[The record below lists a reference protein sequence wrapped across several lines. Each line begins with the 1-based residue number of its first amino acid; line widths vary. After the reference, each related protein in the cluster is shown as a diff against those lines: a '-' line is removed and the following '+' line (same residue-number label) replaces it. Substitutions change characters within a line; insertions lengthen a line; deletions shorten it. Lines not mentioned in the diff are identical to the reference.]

1 MKKEKLLK
9 ICNLVAFIFALS
21 FLLQLLRDWHVYNT
35 TLNSAPFYLWVLAD
49 ALQYLMPAAVV
60 FLIGRVV
67 KHQKDRE
74 EN

>member
-1 MKKEKLLK
+1 MKKEKILK

-21 FLLQLLRDWHVYNT
+21 FLLRLARDWTLYSRA
-35 TLNSAPFYLWVLAD
+35 LNSAPFSVWVLAD
-49 ALQYLMPAAVV
+49 ALQYLMPAAVM

-67 KHQKDRE
+67 KHPKNKE